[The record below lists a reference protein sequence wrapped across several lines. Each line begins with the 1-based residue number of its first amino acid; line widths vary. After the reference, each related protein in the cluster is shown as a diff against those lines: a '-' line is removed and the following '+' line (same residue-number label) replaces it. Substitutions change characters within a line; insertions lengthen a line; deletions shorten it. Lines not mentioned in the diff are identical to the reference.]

1 VQLSRD
7 SSSFYTGNLWLC
19 TNQYQYLIFTKLC
32 NGLFF
37 GRQSKER
44 RVAQPSY
51 LILGST
57 GVIGRAL
64 CARLARRGCSL
75 VLGGRDPEKLNE
87 LASATGGRAC
97 PGDARDAATVERAI
111 AQAVERYGR
120 FDGAVN
126 LVNLIGSSRFEA
138 AHSPK
143 SGFWSERVAENLRPA
158 FHLVHCAAKALREG
172 GGSIVLVSL
181 PAAAS
186 GTLDHEAIA
195 VAAASVKW
203 FTRSATADFAAQN
216 VRVNCVA
223 PGLVRTPLAN
233 RLTDLPTRLA
243 AWDALRH
250 LGCTSDPEDV
260 AAAIAWLLDPA
271 NSRVSGQVVSV
282 DGGLA
287 LLHGGAR
294 A

>member
-1 VQLSRD
+1 MKR
-7 SSSFYTGNLWLC
+7 
-19 TNQYQYLIFTKLC
+19 
-32 NGLFF
+32 
-37 GRQSKER
+37 
-44 RVAQPSY
+44 PSY

-57 GVIGRAL
+57 GAIGRAL
-64 CARLARRGCSL
+64 CQRLAKRGVSL
-75 VLGGRDPEKLNE
+75 VLGGRDPKKLNE
-87 LASATGGRAC
+87 LAAATGGRPC
-97 PGDARDAATVERAI
+97 PGDARDAATVERAV

-120 FDGAVN
+120 LDGAVN
-126 LVNLIGSSRFEA
+126 LVNLIEFSLFEP
-138 AHSPK
+138 AHSPQ
-143 SGFWSERVAENLRPA
+143 SEDGNERVALNLRPA
-158 FHLVHCAAKALREG
+158 FHLVHCAAKALRGE
-172 GGSIVLVSL
+172 GGSIVLVS
-181 PAAAS
+181 PTTANS
-186 GTLDHEAIA
+186 GTVNREAIA
-195 VAAASVKW
+195 AAEAGVKW
-203 FTRSATADFAAQN
+203 LAKSATASLAAQN

-233 RLTDLPTRLA
+233 RLTDLPTSLA
-243 AWDALRH
+243 AWKALRH